1 MAGLLEGKVALV
13 TGGSSGIGKRTAIKF
28 AAEGAKVTVADVR
41 EPEGNET
48 VSIIEQAGGHGLFV
62 KADVSNERDVQAMVD
77 AAVDTFGKLDCAFNN
92 AGKLTGHKEGWTD
105 TPAEYFDD
113 MIGTNLRGVWLCMKY
128 ELRQM
133 LRQGSGSIVNNSSI
147 GGIRGGGG
155 EIYIASK
162 HGLVGLTRNAAL
174 TYGPDGIR
182 VNAIGPG
189 IVATETYLDNL
200 AARPEIGL
208 RTESAIPLG
217 RVSTT
222 EEVAEVV
229 AWLCSDASSYVTGAM
244 LPVDGGLSE
253 TDSAHW
259 DASRRSR
266 AQA

>member
-1 MAGLLEGKVALV
+1 MAGMLDGKVALV
-13 TGGSSGIGKRTAIKF
+13 TGGSSGIGKKTAIKF
-28 AAEGAKVTVADVR
+28 AAEGAKVVVTDVR
-41 EPEGNET
+41 EQEGNET
-48 VSIIEQAGGHGLFV
+48 VSLIEQAGGHGLFV
-62 KADVSNERDVQAMVD
+62 KADVSDERDVQAMVD
-77 AAVDTFGKLDCAFNN
+77 TAVDTFGKLDCAFNN

-105 TPAEYFDD
+105 TPVELFDD

-133 LRQGSGSIVNNSSI
+133 LEQGSGSIVNNSSI

-200 AARPEIGL
+200 AARPEIGH

-266 AQA
+266 S

>member
-1 MAGLLEGKVALV
+1 MAGLLDGKVALV

-28 AAEGAKVTVADVR
+28 AEEGASVVVADIR
-41 EPEGNET
+41 APEGEET
-48 VSIIEQAGGHGLFV
+48 VRLIGEAGGEGLFV
-62 KADVSNERDVQAMVD
+62 KADVSEERDVQAMVE
-77 AAVDTFGKLDCAFNN
+77 AAVETFGGLDCAFNN
-92 AGKLTGHKEGWTD
+92 AGKLTGHKDGWTE
-105 TPAEYFDD
+105 TPAEFYDD
-113 MIGTNLRGVWLCMKY
+113 LIDTNLRGVWLCMKY

-133 LRQGSGSIVNNSSI
+133 LRQGSGSVVNNSSI

-162 HGLVGLTRNAAL
+162 HGVVGLTRNAAL

-189 IVATETYLDNL
+189 IIATETYLENL
-200 AARPEIGL
+200 AARPEMGP
-208 RTESAIPLG
+208 RTGSHIPLG
-217 RVSTT
+217 RVGTT
-222 EEVAEVV
+222 DEVAEVV

-266 AQA
+266 GL

>member
-1 MAGLLEGKVALV
+1 MAGLLDGKVALV

-28 AAEGAKVTVADVR
+28 AAEGAKVAVADVR
-41 EPEGNET
+41 ETEGNET
-48 VSIIEQAGGHGLFV
+48 VNLIEQAGGNGLFV
-62 KADVSNERDVQAMVD
+62 KADVSQERDVQAMVD
-77 AAVDTFGKLDCAFNN
+77 AAVDSYGRLDCAFNN
-92 AGKLTGHKEGWTD
+92 AGLLTRHEQGWTD
-105 TPAEYFDD
+105 TPVEFFDE

-128 ELRQM
+128 ELQQM

-155 EIYIASK
+155 EAYIASK
-162 HGLVGLTRNAAL
+162 HGVVGLTRNAAL

-200 AARPEIGL
+200 ASRPEMGL
-208 RTESAIPLG
+208 RTESTIPLG

-222 EEVAEVV
+222 GEVAEVV

-266 AQA
+266 GSG